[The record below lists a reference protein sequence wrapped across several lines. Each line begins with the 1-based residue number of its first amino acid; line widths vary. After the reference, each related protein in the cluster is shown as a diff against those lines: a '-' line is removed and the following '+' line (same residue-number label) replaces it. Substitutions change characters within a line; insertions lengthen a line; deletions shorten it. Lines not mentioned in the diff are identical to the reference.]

1 MLISKAKMSKP
12 LVIVPACVN
21 RVGVHANHTAQ
32 LKYVGAVTVGAHC
45 MPLILPALGD
55 AADLDTVLDAVDG
68 VMLTGSPSNVHPSL
82 YGEEPLGEQ
91 PFDAA
96 RDATTLPLIRAV
108 LARGMPLLAI
118 CRGFQELNVALGGTL
133 HQAVHYVD
141 GMQDHRENYAD
152 TLEQQYAA
160 AHRVVL
166 EQQGRLFQLLGGA
179 SEIMVNSLHGQGIA
193 QLASGLTVEARAD
206 DGLVEACSVTD
217 AAGFTMAVQWH
228 PEWRLEENENSIKLF
243 AAFGQ
248 ACASYQRKK
257 REGA

>member
-166 EQQGRLFQLLGGA
+166 EQQGRLFQLLGGP

-193 QLASGLTVEARAD
+193 KLASGLTVEARAD

>member
-166 EQQGRLFQLLGGA
+166 EQQGRLFQLLGGP

>member
-21 RVGVHANHTAQ
+21 Q
-32 LKYVGAVTVGAHC
+32 VGAVAAGAHC

-55 AADLDTVLDAVDG
+55 VADLDALLDAAHG
-68 VMLTGSPSNVHPSL
+68 VMLTGSPSDVHPSL
-82 YGEEPLGEQ
+82 YGEQALGDQ
-91 PFDAA
+91 PFDPA

-108 LARGMPLLAI
+108 LARGMPLLEV

-193 QLASGLTVEARAD
+193 QLAPGL
-206 DGLVEACSVTD
+206 
-217 AAGFTMAVQWH
+217 
-228 PEWRLEENENSIKLF
+228 
-243 AAFGQ
+243 
-248 ACASYQRKK
+248 
-257 REGA
+257 

>member
-166 EQQGRLFQLLGGA
+166 EQQGRLFQLLGGP

-193 QLASGLTVEARAD
+193 QLAPGLTVEARAD

>member
-32 LKYVGAVTVGAHC
+32 LKYVGAVTVGADC

-82 YGEEPLGEQ
+82 YCEEPLGEQ

-118 CRGFQELNVALGGTL
+118 CRGFQELNVALAARCIRRCITSTACRIIAKTTRTRWNSSTPPRIVWCWNNRGG
-133 HQAVHYVD
+133 YF
-141 GMQDHRENYAD
+141 NSS
-152 TLEQQYAA
+152 A
-160 AHRVVL
+160 AHPRSWSI
-166 EQQGRLFQLLGGA
+166 RCMDRA
-179 SEIMVNSLHGQGIA
+179 SPN
-193 QLASGLTVEARAD
+193 
-206 DGLVEACSVTD
+206 
-217 AAGFTMAVQWH
+217 WH
-228 PEWRLEENENSIKLF
+228 P
-243 AAFGQ
+243 A
-248 ACASYQRKK
+248 
-257 REGA
+257 